1 MNCFEIIDR
10 GNTRDIC
17 KSKNPKSK
25 DIIIRGKVP
34 SVLIKDGGV
43 KSSKTRPKNPRV
55 PRNNPPKK
63 PSRPKRRKK

>member
-1 MNCFEIIDR
+1 MNCEIIDR

-17 KSKNPKSK
+17 KKKPKSK
-25 DIIIRGKVP
+25 NEDIIIRGKIK
-34 SVLIKDGGV
+34 SVLIQDGAV

>member
-17 KSKNPKSK
+17 KSKTPKSK

-43 KSSKTRPKNPRV
+43 KSSKTRPKNPRL
-55 PRNNPPKK
+55 PRNNPPKR
-63 PSRPKRRKK
+63 PSKPKRRNK